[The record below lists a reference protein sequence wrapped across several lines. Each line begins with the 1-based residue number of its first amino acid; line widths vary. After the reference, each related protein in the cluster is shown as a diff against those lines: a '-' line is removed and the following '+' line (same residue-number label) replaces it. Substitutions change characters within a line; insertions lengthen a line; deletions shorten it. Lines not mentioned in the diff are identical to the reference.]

1 MLNIGLDIVETMAT
15 SDNVLRAGLTPKT
28 RDVPNL
34 ISSLTYHA
42 RASSAHLIMPALFP
56 RGSERTKL
64 YNPPIP
70 EFAVLLVKVSA
81 GDKETHDGLE
91 GPSLLIVT
99 EGKGR
104 LVWSDGDLTIN
115 EGSVL
120 FVGASTKVTF
130 EAKEELV
137 LFRAFVEA

>member
-1 MLNIGLDIVETMAT
+1 MAT
-15 SDNVLRAGLTPKT
+15 SDNVIRAGLTPKM

-42 RASSAHLIMPALFP
+42 SAPSEHIITPTVFS
-56 RGSERTKL
+56 RGSERTRL

-70 EFAVLLVKVSA
+70 EFAVLSTNVSA
-81 GDKETHDGLE
+81 GDKETHNGLE
-91 GPSLLIVT
+91 GPSLLIIT

-104 LVWSDGDLTIN
+104 VAWSDGDLTVE

-120 FVGASTKVTF
+120 FVGANTKVTF
-130 EAKEELV
+130 EANENLMF
-137 LFRAFVEA
+137 FRAFVEV

>member
-1 MLNIGLDIVETMAT
+1 MAT
-15 SDNVLRAGLTPKT
+15 SDNVLRAGLTPKI

-42 RASSAHLIMPALFP
+42 NAPSAHVVIPTPFP
-56 RGSERTKL
+56 RGSGRTKL

-70 EFAVLLVKVSA
+70 EFAVLLTRVPS
-81 GDKETHDGLE
+81 GEQETHDELE

-99 EGKGR
+99 QGKGK
-104 LVWSDGDLTIN
+104 VTCGACKPVVAK

-120 FVGASTKVTF
+120 FAGAGTKLTF
-130 EAKEELV
+130 EADDELV
-137 LFRAFVEA
+137 LYRAFVEA

>member
-1 MLNIGLDIVETMAT
+1 MAT

-34 ISSLTYHA
+34 VSSLTYHA
-42 RASSAHLIMPALFP
+42 SAPSAHIVTPAPFL

-70 EFAVLLVKVSA
+70 EFAVLLANVSA
-81 GDKETHDGLE
+81 GDKETHEGLE

-99 EGKGR
+99 EGKGK
-104 LVWSDGDLTIN
+104 VTWSGGDLTIQ

-120 FVGASTKVTF
+120 FVGANTKVTYDAN
-130 EAKEELV
+130 EKLM
-137 LFRAFVEA
+137 LFRAFVEV

>member
-1 MLNIGLDIVETMAT
+1 MAT

-34 ISSLTYHA
+34 VSSLTYHA
-42 RASSAHLIMPALFP
+42 NAPSAHLVTPLPFS

-70 EFAVLLVKVSA
+70 EFAVLMTHVAK
-81 GDKETHDGLE
+81 GEQETHDGLE

-99 EGKGR
+99 QGQGQAA
-104 LVWSDGDLTIN
+104 WSGDVSVPIK

-120 FVGASTKVTF
+120 FVGGDTKVTF
-130 EAKEELV
+130 KANEELT